1 MCAIERS
8 ETAAPK
14 MSGMAKTFDCTPIHG
29 TRRAFKP
36 VSVGS
41 VQAGHLKPPAAP
53 LRAAHIDLA
62 VPVHSTAGCEMGGR
76 PTRKDR
82 QGGARG
88 DSVGSWGERHAH
100 EEDGRDLDRQTPPGR
115 AC

>member
-14 MSGMAKTFDCTPIHG
+14 MSGMAKTFECTPIHG

-62 VPVHSTAGCEMGGR
+62 VPVHSTAGCDMGVQADTEGQTGR
-76 PTRKDR
+76 
-82 QGGARG
+82 GSG